1 MEQKLKQMSAD
12 EKRLLRHIK
21 DKHDSDM
28 KMFLSD
34 QKAAYKAAK
43 NQFKKVCSP
52 ALTSIPGDVEF
63 SFPSTKLCGLCIG
76 KVMTWGRCHRVCA
89 GFESCW
95 LVIVWLASRPF
106 QNTWSHF
113 ASASHRMYIVSLLLT
128 NQSACFIFHCRTRAT
143 VHPIKEGKTRY
154 TPPRKML
161 SEKRCMNMTLCAMLN
176 SESFAENNSC
186 NGRT

>member
-21 DKHDSDM
+21 DKHDNDM

-52 ALTSIPGDVEF
+52 ALTSTRVDVKF
-63 SFPSTKLCGLCIG
+63 SSPSTKWSRLFIG
-76 KVMTWGRCHRVCA
+76 EVMTWVD
-89 GFESCW
+89 
-95 LVIVWLASRPF
+95 VIAFCRTRDLTLLLPIIG
-106 QNTWSHF
+106 H
-113 ASASHRMYIVSLLLT
+113 IVSLLVT
-128 NQSACFIFHCRTRAT
+128 NQSARFISHCRTRAT

-154 TPPRKML
+154 MPPRKML
-161 SEKRCMNMTLCAMLN
+161 SEKRCMNMILCAMLN
-176 SESFAENNSC
+176 SESFAENNSY
-186 NGRT
+186 NGRIWRKCYLLR